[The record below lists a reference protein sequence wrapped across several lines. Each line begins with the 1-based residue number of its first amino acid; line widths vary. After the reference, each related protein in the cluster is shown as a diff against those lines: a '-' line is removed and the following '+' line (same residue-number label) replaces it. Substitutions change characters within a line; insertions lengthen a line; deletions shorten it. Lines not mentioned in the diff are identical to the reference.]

1 VKTLAITLIAA
12 TLLGCAVPGQA
23 QRITSP
29 GGPDMD
35 SARGEAY
42 DGPKARVV
50 VADFE
55 DKMSSSGQYRAEYG
69 RGMSDMLKTALFQT
83 NRYVLLEREKMAAV
97 EAERA
102 RRVARRAPPK
112 VEIEDADI
120 VVVAAIT
127 GFDAETGGADLG
139 RNVGGTLGS
148 LLGAV
153 SGSFRQARVAMDI
166 RLVDVD
172 TGRVIAATSVEGTA
186 SSFGGSSTG
195 GKMGGALSAFSKGPM
210 ESAIRQMI
218 QEAVSFIVGRTPQT
232 YFRYQ

>member
-1 VKTLAITLIAA
+1 MKTLALTIAA
-12 TLLGCAVPGQA
+12 ALLSVGSGLAQA

-42 DGPKARVV
+42 DGPKARIV

-55 DKMSSSGQYRAEYG
+55 DKMSTSGQYRAEYG

-102 RRVARRAPPK
+102 RRVARNAPPK

-120 VVVAAIT
+120 VVTAAIT
-127 GFDAETGGADLG
+127 GFDAESGGADIG
-139 RNVGGTLGS
+139 KNVGGALGGI
-148 LLGAV
+148 LGAV
-153 SGSFRQARVAMDI
+153 TGSFRQARVAMDLRMI
-166 RLVDVD
+166 DVD
-172 TGRVIAATSVEGTA
+172 TGRVIAATSVEATA
-186 SSFGGSSTG
+186 NSYGGGSTG
-195 GKMGGALSAFSKGPM
+195 GSMGGALSGFSRGPM
-210 ESAIRQMI
+210 EGAIRQMI
-218 QEAVSFIVGRTPQT
+218 QQAVTFVVGRTPQT
-232 YFRYQ
+232 YYRYQ

>member
-1 VKTLAITLIAA
+1 MKTLAIALTAA
-12 TLLGCAVPGQA
+12 SLLAGAGAGHA

-112 VEIEDADI
+112 AEIEDADI

-127 GFDAETGGADLG
+127 GFDPETGGADLG
-139 RNVGGTLGS
+139 RNVGGTLGN

-153 SGSFRQARVAMDI
+153 SGSFRQSRVAMDI
-166 RLVDVD
+166 RLIDVD

-186 SSFGGSSTG
+186 SSFGGGSTG
-195 GKMGGALSAFSKGPM
+195 GAMGGALSGFAKGPM
-210 ESAIRQMI
+210 EGAIRQMI
-218 QEAVSFIVGRTPQT
+218 QQAVGFIVGRTPAT
-232 YFRYQ
+232 YYRYQ

>member
-1 VKTLAITLIAA
+1 MKTIASIMAAALLCCGNLAL
-12 TLLGCAVPGQA
+12 A

-42 DGPKARVV
+42 DGPKARIV

-55 DKMSSSGQYRAEYG
+55 DKMSTSGQYRAEYG

-83 NRYVLLEREKMAAV
+83 NRYVLLEREKLAAV

-102 RRVARRAPPK
+102 RRGARKAPPK

-120 VVVAAIT
+120 VVTAAIT
-127 GFDAETGGADLG
+127 GFDAESGGADIG
-139 RNVGGTLGS
+139 RSVGGALGS

-153 SGSFRQARVAMDI
+153 SGSMRQSRVAMDI
-166 RLVDVD
+166 RMIDVD

-195 GKMGGALSAFSKGPM
+195 GPMGGSLGAFSKGPM
-210 ESAIRQMI
+210 EGAIRQMI
-218 QEAVSFIVGRTPQT
+218 QQAVTFIVGRTPKT
-232 YFRYQ
+232 YFRYE